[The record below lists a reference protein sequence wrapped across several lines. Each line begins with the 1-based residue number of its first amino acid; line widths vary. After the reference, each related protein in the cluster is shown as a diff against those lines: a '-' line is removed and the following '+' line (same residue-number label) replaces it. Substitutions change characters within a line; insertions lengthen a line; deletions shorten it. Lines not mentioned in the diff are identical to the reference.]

1 MSVPISVVAPS
12 ASGSAPPAIERPAR
26 AARTLA
32 ALTLLEATLPLNL
45 ALVAGT
51 RARRRPPRVPRA
63 TRRRTVLVSGGKMT
77 KALVLARAFHA
88 AGHRVVMVETSR
100 YRWTGHRFSRAV
112 DAFHVVP
119 DLDSSDY
126 ADALLR
132 VVKEED
138 VDVYVPVCSPAASLP
153 DAEAAV
159 LLEGRCEVV
168 HLGAQDLSRVDDKY
182 EFSVMAAELG
192 LPVPETHRITDPQQV
207 LDFDF
212 TAGERAGRAYV
223 LKSIAY
229 DPVRRLDLTPLPRPT
244 RDDTEAF
251 VRGLPISPDQP
262 WILQELLEGT
272 EYCTHGT
279 VRDGR
284 LQVYVCC
291 ASSPWQLTYEM
302 VEKPEIRAW
311 VERFVAAGGWTG
323 QLSFDFIE
331 GADGVARAIEC
342 NPRTHSA
349 ITLLHGHPGLA
360 AAYLDDTSLVEPPM
374 GGRPTYWLHH
384 ELWQSLRHPR
394 QAPGRLRTVLR
405 GTDAVLDRDDPL
417 PFLALHH
424 LHVPSL
430 LLANLRRGR
439 PWNKV
444 DLNIGKLV
452 EPAGD

>member
-1 MSVPISVVAPS
+1 M
-12 ASGSAPPAIERPAR
+12 RRLAR
-26 AARTLA
+26 AGRTVGA
-32 ALTLLEATLPLNL
+32 VALLQATLPVNL
-45 ALVAGT
+45 ALVGA
-51 RARRRPPRVPRA
+51 ARLRPSRPPVPPDP
-63 TRRRTVLVSGGKMT
+63 RRRTVLVSGGKMT
-77 KALVLARAFHA
+77 KALALARHFHA
-88 AGHRVVMVETSR
+88 AGHRVVMVETAR

-119 DLDSSDY
+119 DTSSPDY

-132 VVKEED
+132 VVKEEG

-153 DAEAAV
+153 DAEAGA
-159 LLEGRCEVV
+159 LLSGHCEVV
-168 HLGAQDLSRVDDKY
+168 HLDAGDLCQVDDKQA
-182 EFSVMAAELG
+182 FSAMAAGLG

-212 TAGERAGRAYV
+212 AATGLTYV
-223 LKSIAY
+223 LKSIPY

-244 RDDTEAF
+244 PAETETF
-251 VRGLPISPDQP
+251 VRSLPISEDHP
-262 WILQELLEGT
+262 WILQELLVGT

-291 ASSPWQLTYEM
+291 ASSPWQLTYEQ
-302 VEKPEIRAW
+302 VDKPQIREW

-349 ITLLHGHPGLA
+349 ITLLHDHPGVS
-360 AAYLDDTSLVEPPM
+360 AAYLDDDAPLVEPPL

-394 QAPGRLRTVLR
+394 TAPGRLRTVRR
-405 GTDAVLDRDDPL
+405 GVDAVLDRDDPL

-424 LHVPSL
+424 VHVPSL
-430 LLANLRRGR
+430 LLGNLRRGR
-439 PWNKV
+439 PWQKV

-452 EPAGD
+452 EPGGD